1 VLHTEPFD
9 TGLTVSVNLVVMRL
23 SMRVNYVVLIDS
35 VGRDQ
40 LLPF

>member
-9 TGLTVSVNLVVMRL
+9 TGLTVSVNLVVMRR
-23 SMRVNYVVLIDS
+23 SMRVNYVVQIDS